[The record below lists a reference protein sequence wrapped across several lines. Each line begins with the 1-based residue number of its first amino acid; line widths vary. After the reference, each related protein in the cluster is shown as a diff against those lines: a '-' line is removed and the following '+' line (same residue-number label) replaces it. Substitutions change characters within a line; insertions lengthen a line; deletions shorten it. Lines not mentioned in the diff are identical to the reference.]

1 MICTLFQRGTYC
13 PSRVVRFIAVMVI
26 SWLCL
31 MMAGCG
37 GQNGAPEGKSLT
49 LKYASLLRI
58 DSCGGYRLVRI
69 LDPWKQGSTLH
80 LYALIDS
87 GNPIPKDIPEGA
99 TVLTVP
105 LHNLCVSTSV
115 HVNLM
120 KQLGA
125 LGDVKSICEGQYIL
139 SDSIRSVIHSGRIK
153 DVGSALNP
161 SVERIVGAGTDALL
175 LSPFEGA
182 GFGALEK
189 TGIPIVQCADYMETS
204 ALGRAEWMKFYGML
218 VGKEAAADSLFRGV
232 EKNYLHLKSVAAN
245 AKARPKLLVD
255 MLNGNTWYMA
265 GGRSIYGQLY
275 RDCGADYSV
284 ASPDVSGSEAMSLEK
299 VMSTALNA
307 DVWIVK
313 YGRSADYTLSSFSKE
328 NTAYPKFK
336 ALKEGRVYGCNT
348 QHVPFYD
355 EVPFRPDRLMQD
367 IIRILHPGLLPQA
380 PLNYYSR
387 ME

>member
-13 PSRVVRFIAVMVI
+13 PHRVVRFIAVMVI

-31 MMAGCG
+31 MTVGCG
-37 GQNGAPEGKSLT
+37 GQNGAPEGKSLP
-49 LKYASLLRI
+49 LKYAALLKI
-58 DSCGGYRLVRI
+58 DSCGDYCLVRV
-69 LDPWKQGSTLH
+69 LDPWKEGSTLQT
-80 LYALIDS
+80 YALIDS
-87 GNPIPKDIPEGA
+87 GKAVPADIPQTA

-120 KQLGA
+120 MQLGA
-125 LGDVKSICEGQYIL
+125 LQDVKSICEGQYIL
-139 SDSIRSVIHSGRIK
+139 SDSIQNVIHSGQIK

-161 SVERIVGAGTDALL
+161 SVERIVSAGTDALL

-218 VGKEAAADSLFRGV
+218 VGKQQEADSLFRIV
-232 EKNYLHLKSVAAN
+232 EKNYLRLKAVAAK
-245 AKARPKLLVD
+245 AKERPKLLVD

-284 ASPDVSGSEAMSLEK
+284 ASPQVSGSEAMSLEK
-299 VMSTALNA
+299 VMSTALDA

-313 YGRSADYTLSSFSKE
+313 YGRSADYTLQSFAKE
-328 NTAYPKFK
+328 NAAYPKFK

-348 QHVPFYD
+348 QHIPFYD
-355 EVPFRPDRLMQD
+355 EVPFRPDLLMQD
-367 IIRILHPGLLPQA
+367 IIRILHPDLLPQA
-380 PLNYYSR
+380 PLNYYSK